1 MSELQKFSFQGF
13 EVRTIF
19 ADGETWFVL
28 NDLCRV
34 LEVANPR
41 SAASRVNPQDKGVR
55 SVDTLGGQQNMTVVN
70 ESGMYDVVLESR
82 KPHARAFRRWVTS
95 EVLPEIRRTGSY
107 SQQVT
112 PMSGTELMAAAVV
125 EAQKVLAQREERI
138 RELEPKAA
146 AWANLASVG
155 GDLSVAEAAKV
166 LSRDPDISI
175 GRQRLFDYME
185 DIGWI
190 FRTGRGRRAHWEPYQ
205 RHVDNGRLVAKFGKP
220 FFNSKTE
227 EWEQAAPTLRIT
239 PKGIE
244 ALRDRLSV
252 GSQLAII

>member
-1 MSELQKFSFQGF
+1 MSELQRFSFQGV

-34 LEVANPR
+34 LDVANPR
-41 SAASRVNPQDKGVR
+41 NTASRISPQDKGVR
-55 SVDTLGGQQNMTVVN
+55 RVDTLGGGQNMTVVN

-82 KPHARAFRRWVTS
+82 KPQARAFRRWVTS
-95 EVLPEIRRTGSY
+95 EVLPAIRRTGSY
-107 SQQVT
+107 AQSEP
-112 PMSGTELMAAAVV
+112 PMSGAELMAAAVV
-125 EAQKVLAQREERI
+125 EAQKVLVQREERI

-146 AWANLASVG
+146 AWASLASVG
-155 GDLSVAEAAKV
+155 GDLSVSEAAKV

-175 GRQRLFDYME
+175 GRQRLFDFLE

-190 FRTGRGRRAHWEPYQ
+190 YRAGGRRPHWEAYQ
-205 RHVDNGRLVAKFGKP
+205 RHVDNGRLTQKLGKP
-220 FFNSKTE
+220 FFNSRTE
-227 EWEQAAPTLRIT
+227 EWEQAAPQIRIT